1 MTRHRSSALQLTLV
15 FTTDTTPDSALPPEL
30 LMLIDRAALNELCR
44 GGERAPR
51 HVIGL
56 VEGMSREKVRRIERE
71 AMQKLREA
79 GGSSFFGKYK
89 IQDSE
94 GIPEHHDTRE
104 TRNARRRA
112 RERAQRAR

>member
-1 MTRHRSSALQLTLV
+1 MRRHSDLQLALR
-15 FTTDTTPDSALPPEL
+15 FTTDTTPDSFLPPEL

-44 GGERAPR
+44 GGERVPR

-71 AMQKLREA
+71 AMQKLRAA

-89 IQDSE
+89 IQDTE
-94 GIPEHHDTRE
+94 GIPERHETRE
-104 TRNARRRA
+104 VRNARRR
-112 RERAQRAR
+112 RNERAARRR